1 MNKKILLP
9 FLFSFSLSYAEE
21 VYKLIVIP
29 QKDYKTTIE
38 SLKNYG
44 FNKCFLDNKKIIC
57 AESKD
62 PAYIQRLKDY
72 LSQYGFNVKI
82 EIGKT
87 SVSQNENLAS
97 TINES
102 VKMQI
107 KESKVNQELKNKQVK
122 EESYKQEEKI
132 QSTEK
137 DLGLKVKLMYGF
149 LNVGNLKK
157 AKELANQL
165 LKTKFSKD
173 AKYVIG
179 LIDIKE
185 KKI

>member
-1 MNKKILLP
+1 MNKKILLS

-21 VYKLIVIP
+21 IYKLIVIP

-62 PAYIQRLKDY
+62 SAYIQRLKDY

-87 SVSQNENLAS
+87 SVSQNENLNIQ
-97 TINES
+97 T
-102 VKMQI
+102 K
-107 KESKVNQELKNKQVK
+107 KNK
-122 EESYKQEEKI
+122 SRAR
-132 QSTEK
+132 S
-137 DLGLKVKLMYGF
+137 
-149 LNVGNLKK
+149 
-157 AKELANQL
+157 
-165 LKTKFSKD
+165 
-173 AKYVIG
+173 
-179 LIDIKE
+179 
-185 KKI
+185 